1 MTPDIVHR
9 LGEIMNRRAFL
20 RRIASA
26 AASAAG
32 LSQLFASPALA
43 LYQCRCCT
51 LYRPCQLTPCTGCA
65 CTWTWS
71 CVDQNNVVWRC
82 HECYSSTAGGCN
94 GGEQYVIC
102 SWAER
107 TGLGP
112 QAAII

>member
-1 MTPDIVHR
+1 MTTHIVHR
-9 LGEIMNRRAFL
+9 LGELMNRRAFL
-20 RRIASA
+20 RRV
-26 AASAAG
+26 AASAASALG
-32 LSQLFASPALA
+32 IQQLLAGPVLA
-43 LYQCRCCT
+43 LYQCRCCN
-51 LYRPCQLTPCTGCA
+51 LIKPCQLTPCTGCA

-71 CVDQNNVVWRC
+71 CIENNVVWRC

-112 QAAII
+112 QAALT